1 MEIILPIFKSLKTLT
16 MAIILRKFELLE
28 CQETQFNFTRV
39 TEDGIIF
46 DDKMQTLSATLSA
59 QMQKA
64 SKLDEAIN

>member
-1 MEIILPIFKSLKTLT
+1 

-28 CQETQFNFTRV
+28 WQETQFNFTRV
-39 TEDGIIF
+39 TEDGMIF